1 MPKFT
6 KLESK
11 EQWETALKTGKQT
24 VVYFTI
30 VGAEDDFTRNILD
43 AMWKEVQ
50 DFVQDDTSETQ
61 WFLLDL
67 VEEDELADELK
78 CRALSSFHGYID
90 GKMVSKTGQTRDTAD
105 LKELMA
111 ELAEPSTILPYKA
124 TSQEDFDKVLEE
136 NEFVV
141 VDFTASWCG
150 PCQMIGPKFKEIA
163 KKQRADNKNLLGGDE
178 LVKFMKVEQ
187 TETKDIVEKAGVG
200 CYPSFYFYR
209 KGEKVDTLEGAD
221 DEQLKLKI
229 KTLINPE
236 YVEIHYAEL
245 VETKEK
251 FDKII
256 EENTKAV
263 FVDFTAS
270 WCPPCKAIKPVF
282 EALAEKHKDVEKM
295 KFVKIDVDENE
306 EVSQEYSI
314 RSMPTFKVFVDGKE
328 VPEDGFSGGNIEKL
342 NALVKKYTE

>member
-1 MPKFT
+1 
-6 KLESK
+6 
-11 EQWETALKTGKQT
+11 
-24 VVYFTI
+24 
-30 VGAEDDFTRNILD
+30 
-43 AMWKEVQ
+43 
-50 DFVQDDTSETQ
+50 
-61 WFLLDL
+61 
-67 VEEDELADELK
+67 
-78 CRALSSFHGYID
+78 
-90 GKMVSKTGQTRDTAD
+90 MVSKTGQTRDTAD

-163 KKQRADNKNLLGGDE
+163 KKQRTDNKNLLGGDE

-251 FDKII
+251 FDEII
-256 EENTKAV
+256 KENTKAV

-314 RSMPTFKVFVDGKE
+314 RSMPTFKVFVNGKE